1 MTRRSPLADW
11 HTQAAYSS
19 AAAPVWLQ
27 DCSWRQRFGCKG
39 PAAPTWLE
47 SLGFTVPQPA
57 NSCVTDANGV
67 LVARLGAT
75 EFLVEA
81 MGATTHGVIAA
92 RERLPHAGVYPVI
105 RQDAAF
111 LLGGPRATDLLLE
124 TCSYPFAG
132 ESDNSLVVMT
142 SMIGVGVTVVPRRVR
157 ETTEFNVWCDPSFGL
172 YLWSTLVEIAE
183 EMGGGAIASDGLVS
197 TSYRGES

>member
-11 HTQAAYSS
+11 HLEASYCGAET
-19 AAAPVWLQ
+19 PVWLQ

-81 MGATTHGVIAA
+81 MGATTQSVIAA
-92 RERLPHAGVYPVI
+92 RERLPVPGVYPVI

-111 LLGGPRATDLLLE
+111 MLGGPRANDLLLE
-124 TCSYPFAG
+124 TCSYPFANAAR
-132 ESDNSLVVMT
+132 DTLVVMT
-142 SMIGVGVTVVPRRVR
+142 SMIGVGVTVIPRRVGA
-157 ETTEFNVWCDPSFGL
+157 TTEFDVWCDPSFGL
-172 YLWSTLVEIAE
+172 YLWSTLVGIAK
-183 EMGGGAIASDGLVS
+183 EMGGGAIASDGLKS
-197 TSYRGES
+197 TSRGES

>member
-11 HTQAAYSS
+11 HLHPSYCS
-19 AAAPVWLQ
+19 ADAPVWLQ
-27 DCSWRQRFGCKG
+27 DYSWRQRFGCKG
-39 PAAPTWLE
+39 PEAASWLE

-57 NSCVTDANGV
+57 NSCAMDQNDI

-81 MGATTHGVIAA
+81 MGPHNQIVVSA
-92 RERLPHAGVYPVI
+92 RERFPRPGVYPVI

-111 LLGGPRATDLLLE
+111 ILGGPRANDFLLE
-124 TCSYPFAG
+124 TCSYPFAS
-132 ESDNSLVVMT
+132 EASTRVVMT
-142 SMIGVGVTVVPRRVR
+142 SMIGVGVTVVPHRVR
-157 ETTEFNVWCDPSFGL
+157 DTTRFHVWCDPSFGL

-183 EMGGGAIASDGLVS
+183 EMGGGAIASDGLKP
-197 TSYRGES
+197 TLRGEA

>member
-11 HTQAAYSS
+11 HLQATYRS
-19 AAAPVWLQ
+19 AEAPVWLQ

-39 PAAPTWLE
+39 PQASTWLE
-47 SLGFTVPQPA
+47 SLGLTVPQPA
-57 NSCVTDANGV
+57 NSCAMDTNDV

-81 MGATTHGVIAA
+81 MGLHGQTVVGA
-92 RERLPHAGVYPVI
+92 RERFPVPGVYPVI

-111 LLGGPRATDLLLE
+111 TLGGPRANDLLLE
-124 TCSYPFAG
+124 TCSYPFA
-132 ESDNSLVVMT
+132 SDANGTLVVMT
-142 SMIGVGVTVVPRRVR
+142 SMVGVGVTVVPHRVR
-157 ETTEFNVWCDPSFGL
+157 DTTRFHVWCDPSFGL

-183 EMGGGAIASDGLVS
+183 EMGGGAIASDGLKS
-197 TSYRGES
+197 TLRGES

>member
-11 HTQAAYSS
+11 ILQPSHSS
-19 AAAPVWLQ
+19 ADAPVWLQ

-39 PAAPTWLE
+39 PDAGPWLE

-57 NSCVTDANGV
+57 NSCVMDPNGV
-67 LVARLGAT
+67 LVALLGAT

-81 MGATTHGVIAA
+81 MGAATQGVMAA
-92 RERLPHAGVYPVI
+92 RERLPAPGVYPVI

-111 LLGGPRATDLLLE
+111 ILGGPRANDLLLE

-132 ESDNSLVVMT
+132 SARDTLVVMT
-142 SMIGVGVTVVPRRVR
+142 SMIGVGVTVIPRRAG
-157 ETTEFNVWCDPSFGL
+157 TSTEFDIWCDPSFGL
-172 YLWSTLVEIAE
+172 YLWSTLVGIAR
-183 EMGGGAIASDGLVS
+183 EMGGGAIASDGLKS
-197 TSYRGES
+197 TSRGES

>member
-11 HTQAAYSS
+11 HLQPSYCS
-19 AAAPVWLQ
+19 ADAPVWLQ

-39 PAAPTWLE
+39 PQAAPWLE

-57 NSCVTDANGV
+57 NSFATDANDV

-81 MGATTHGVIAA
+81 MGATTQGVIAA
-92 RERLPHAGVYPVI
+92 RERFPVPGVYPVI

-111 LLGGPRATDLLLE
+111 ILGGPRANDLLLE

-132 ESDNSLVVMT
+132 ETNSRLVVMT

-157 ETTEFNVWCDPSFGL
+157 ETTEFSIWCDPSFGL
-172 YLWSTLVEIAE
+172 YLWSTLVEIAR
-183 EMGGGAIASDGLVS
+183 EMGGGAIASDGLKP
-197 TSYRGES
+197 TLRGES